1 MSRFERRTNQKMVTY
16 DNLPIYKSALDLAIY
31 FEKIVKHFDRYH
43 KYTIGTDLR
52 NKSRD
57 IATQVMRSNATKQ
70 VDDIR
75 ELVAKIEELK
85 LIIRLCKEVKGFSN
99 FNSYGFSSK
108 LIANL
113 SRQANGWLQEKLR
126 SQQRGRQSVPGIIEV

>member
-1 MSRFERRTNQKMVTY
+1 MVKY

-52 NKSRD
+52 NKSRE
-57 IATQVMRSNATKQ
+57 IATQVMRSNATKH
-70 VDDIR
+70 VNDLK

-85 LIIRLCKEVKGFSN
+85 LLIRLCKEAKAFHN
-99 FNSYGFSSK
+99 FNSYSYSSQ

-113 SRQANGWLQEKLR
+113 SRQADGWYQKYITLADA
-126 SQQRGRQSVPGIIEV
+126 RQTECAQNC